1 MMFFKVFSKD
11 KLNKSEQLVFLD
23 YLQQSLNNGFSFN
36 QSLKILPHVWNE
48 KVNII
53 KKLSS
58 NIAQGNDIGQSLV
71 AIGFS
76 RTIAQQISFA
86 IKHGNLIESLSQ
98 LTKIMRLKNEQIKKI
113 KSEMAYPAVLIVM
126 MVSLLIAMQTFLH
139 SELSSDSSSSD
150 FIFAIII
157 SLIGIFFIG
166 CSYVVILAK
175 KQDYTSFKKLIHVP
189 ILGRLVKLY
198 IHYLIVSEFAILMCN
213 GYTLQQICNF
223 FAHETNQSIAKTITC
238 KMNDALIKGND
249 IEEIIKQEEF
259 LPDSLVLLFG
269 VGADTKEL
277 SKKCVLL
284 SQTLFYELN
293 FKLGK
298 AVVSIQPFCFILI
311 GFCILAMYLKIL
323 MPMYTSIQNI

>member
-1 MMFFKVFSKD
+1 MFFKVFSKD

-157 SLIGIFFIG
+157 SLLGIFFIG

-198 IHYLIVSEFAILMCN
+198 IHYVIVSEFAILMCN

-238 KMNDALIKGND
+238 KMNDALISGND
-249 IEEIIKQEEF
+249 IEKIIKQEEF

-323 MPMYTSIQNI
+323 MPMYASIQNI